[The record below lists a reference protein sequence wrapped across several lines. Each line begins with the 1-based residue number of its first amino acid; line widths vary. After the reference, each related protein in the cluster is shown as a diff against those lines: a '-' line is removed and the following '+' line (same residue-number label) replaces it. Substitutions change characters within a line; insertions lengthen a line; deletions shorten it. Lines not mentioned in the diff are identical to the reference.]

1 MPTLRDEVV
10 RFITRW
16 STRLELPLRQLLAWL
31 ELFPSRFYDWQKRY
45 GKANN
50 HNGLIP
56 KNHWLL
62 PWEQQAIIEY
72 TQRHPG
78 EGYRRLAFMMLD
90 DNVVAVSPSSV
101 YRVLK
106 STGLL
111 QLSEQKTSKKGSGFD
126 QPIKPHEHWH
136 IDVSYINIACT
147 FYYLCSI
154 LDGYSRFIVHWALLK
169 QMKESDIEIILQRA
183 LEKYAGVVPRVI
195 SDNGPQF
202 IANDFKEFIRTMEMT
217 HVKTSPHY
225 PQSNGKL
232 ERYHRTIKSECV
244 RQASWCELQEATE
257 EIEQYVSYYNNQRL
271 HSALGYITPHSKL
284 QGHEEFIIARRQQQ
298 LGLARQSR
306 MQILRAYPQIT
317 GG

>member
-1 MPTLRDEVV
+1 MV
-10 RFITRW
+10 
-16 STRLELPLRQLLAWL
+16 WL

-45 GKANN
+45 GRANK
-50 HNGLIP
+50 HNGLTP
-56 KNHWLL
+56 KSHWLL
-62 PWEQQAIIEY
+62 PWERQAILDY
-72 TQRHPG
+72 TQGHPG

-90 DNVVAVSPSSV
+90 DNVVAVSPGSV

-111 QLSEQKTSKKGSGFD
+111 KISDPKPSKKGQGFD
-126 QPIKPHEHWH
+126 QPIRPHEHWH

-147 FYYLCSI
+147 FYYLCSV
-154 LDGYSRFIVHWALLK
+154 LDGYSRFIVQWTLLK
-169 QMKESDIEIILQRA
+169 QMKELDIEIIIQRA
-183 LEKYAGVVPRVI
+183 LEKYPGATPRII

-244 RQASWCELQEATE
+244 RQAGWCEQEQATAQ
-257 EIEQYVSYYNNQRL
+257 IEQYVSYYNMHRL
-271 HSALGYITPHSKL
+271 HSALGYVTPFARL
-284 QGHEEFIIARRQQQ
+284 QGHEEFIFARRQQQ
-298 LGLARQSR
+298 LRQARRLR
-306 MQILRAYPQIT
+306 MQIFRECPRIER
-317 GG
+317 

>member
-1 MPTLRDEVV
+1 
-10 RFITRW
+10 
-16 STRLELPLRQLLAWL
+16 LAWL

-45 GKANN
+45 GKANQ
-50 HNGLIP
+50 HNGLLP
-56 KNHWLL
+56 KSHWLL
-62 PWEQQAIIEY
+62 PWERQAILDY
-72 TQRHPG
+72 TQNHPG

-111 QLSEQKTSKKGSGFD
+111 QISDPKLSKKGQGFD
-126 QPIKPHEHWH
+126 QPIRPHEHWH
-136 IDVSYINIACT
+136 IDLSYINIACT

-169 QMKESDIEIILQRA
+169 QMKESDIEIIIQRA
-183 LEKYAGVVPRVI
+183 LEKYPGVTPRII

-244 RQASWCELQEATE
+244 RHASWRELEQATAQ
-257 EIEQYVSYYNNQRL
+257 IAQYVNHYNTQRL
-271 HSALGYITPHSKL
+271 HSALGYITPFSKL
-284 QGHEEFIIARRQQQ
+284 QGHEEFIFARRQQQ
-298 LGLARQSR
+298 LRQARYLR
-306 MQILRAYPQIT
+306 IQILRECPRMR
-317 GG
+317 G

>member
-1 MPTLRDEVV
+1 MPSLRDEVV

-16 STRLELPLRQLLAWL
+16 ATRLELPLRQLLAWL

-45 GKANN
+45 GKANE
-50 HNGLIP
+50 HNGLTP

-62 PWEQQAIIEY
+62 PWEKQAILNY
-72 TQRHPG
+72 TQSHPG

-90 DNVVAVSPSSV
+90 DNVAAVSPSSV

-111 QLSEQKTSKKGSGFD
+111 QISEQKTSKKGQGFD

-183 LEKYAGVVPRVI
+183 LEKHPATPRII

-202 IANDFKEFIRTMEMT
+202 IANDFKEFIRTMEMS
-217 HVKTSPHY
+217 HVRTSPHY

-244 RQASWCELQEATE
+244 RQAGWSELEQASAQ
-257 EIEQYVSYYNNQRL
+257 IEQYVNYYNTKRL
-271 HSALGYITPHSKL
+271 HSALGYVTPFAKL
-284 QGHEEFIIARRQQQ
+284 QGHEEFIFARRQQQ
-298 LGLARQSR
+298 LRQARY
-306 MQILRAYPQIT
+306 LRIQVLRECPQIM

>member
-1 MPTLRDEVV
+1 MRDDVV
-10 RFITRW
+10 LFITRW
-16 STRLELPLRQLLAWL
+16 ATRLELPLRQLLAWL
-31 ELFPSRFYDWQKRY
+31 ELFPSRFYDWQKRF
-45 GKANN
+45 GKANE

-56 KNHWLL
+56 KSHWLL
-62 PWEQQAIIEY
+62 PWERQSILDY

-78 EGYRRLAFMMLD
+78 EGYRRLTFMMLD

-111 QLSEQKTSKKGSGFD
+111 QVSEQKTSRKGDGFD
-126 QPIKPHEHWH
+126 QPVKPHEHWH
-136 IDVSYINIACT
+136 IDISYINIACT

-154 LDGYSRFIVHWALLK
+154 LDGYSRFIVQWALLK

-183 LEKYAGVVPRVI
+183 LETCAEASPRVI

-217 HVKTSPHY
+217 HVRTSPHY

-244 RQASWCELQEATE
+244 RQAGWCELEQATAQ
-257 EIEQYVSYYNNQRL
+257 IEQYVTYYNTQRL
-271 HSALGYITPHSKL
+271 HSALGYVTPYAKL
-284 QGHEEFIIARRQQQ
+284 QGHEEFIFARRQQQ
-298 LGLARQSR
+298 LRQARQLR
-306 MQILRAYPQIT
+306 VQILREQPMIT